1 MVNDVSFWTLAIC
14 FSDMFLN
21 SAQTQPSGFRKE
33 LVCGRGSKVSHWEQ
47 SLLSASPISTLHL
60 NVTNRTS
67 VLLRAAMYPK
77 IFRPFAAEDDNM
89 SQDRPIKSK
98 WKSLD
103 RACQTFFPVKKKKS
117 ARSACIF
124 LLLSALPHSCVI
136 LGSKVEWPS
145 CDLGE
150 KVYILKMIEER
161 AKRILDFS
169 LHLPVV
175 CLLLDFFIMWIKQPS
190 D

>member
-1 MVNDVSFWTLAIC
+1 MLVFELWLFVSLTC
-14 FSDMFLN
+14 F
-21 SAQTQPSGFRKE
+21 
-33 LVCGRGSKVSHWEQ
+33 
-47 SLLSASPISTLHL
+47 STLHKL
-60 NVTNRTS
+60 SPLVSERNWFVEEVARWAIGS
-67 VLLRAAMYPK
+67 RACCLPRQYLLSTWMLLTEPQFCSELQCIQK
-77 IFRPFAAEDDNM
+77 SSDPFAAEDDNM

-103 RACQTFFPVKKKKS
+103 RTCQTFFPVKKKKS
-117 ARSACIF
+117 ARSASIF